1 MVISNVNASIHIAI
15 ILSVVECQCREGG
28 ICQYLSIDAKNRL
41 QQLPPLSNR
50 EKGLIDHA

>member
-28 ICQYLSIDAKNRL
+28 ISQYLSIDAKNRL